1 MQYKNYV
8 VISDADHG
16 GEYVRDTF
24 NEGYSTAD
32 YEIID
37 VDLAA
42 TDISR
47 KIVDK
52 LNKKDKIY
60 DKEVDSAIFMNV
72 DEYIDD
78 IRNKLI
84 ENVEEL
90 VNNNLECEILNYKG
104 DE

>member
-42 TDISR
+42 TEISR
-47 KIVDK
+47 NLVDR
-52 LNKKDKIY
+52 LNKKDTIK
-60 DKEVDSAIFMNV
+60 DCELDSAIFMAV
-72 DEYIDD
+72 DEYINDV
-78 IRNKLI
+78 RSKLI
-84 ENVEEL
+84 KNVEEL
-90 VNNNLECEILNYKG
+90 VYNNIECKIRGE
-104 DE
+104 

>member
-1 MQYKNYV
+1 MQYKNYI
-8 VISDADHG
+8 VISDANHG

-24 NEGYSTAD
+24 NEDYSTAD

-37 VDLAA
+37 VDLVA

-47 KIVDK
+47 KLVDK

-60 DKEVDSAIFMNV
+60 DREVDSAIFMNV
-72 DEYIDD
+72 DEYLND
-78 IRNKLI
+78 IRNKLV

-90 VNNNLECEILNYKG
+90 VDNNLECEILNYKG